1 MSIGSGS
8 TLTNLLSS
16 KIIQVN
22 GNWTNSG
29 VFIHGSG
36 TVLFG
41 SGSALQAIGG
51 TSTTTF
57 NILTMNGAGVKR
69 LDNNINVQGD
79 FTVGQTTPSS
89 VASTLNLNGRNV
101 DFSGV
106 NFRVLVGTSQI
117 IRGGNAGTFN
127 FNRSGNQ
134 TVSVA
139 ATTIKA
145 FNNLKKSVAG
155 TLFLNSD
162 IDVQNDLTI
171 DLGTT
176 IDVTLSNR
184 ALNLAGNWINN
195 GTFLSRSG
203 VVGFYGSNVSIS
215 KSSGRQVFF
224 TLIAGTL
231 SNLTLNVGVD
241 VQYALLLDRN
251 GIITTGS
258 NSIALTSAS
267 TFVTRTASLNGNY
280 VDGNLVKTYSS
291 SAGAYTFE
299 VGTAGVYTPVTI
311 TPTANTTGTVTVKAF
326 NGDSPNIG
334 TSCFGAAK
342 SVNRYWNITKTISA
356 NFNATF
362 NYNAAVTD
370 GGVVPANLGLSSYN
384 GSWTY
389 IAPVPTPTATS
400 LTANAI
406 STTGDFQI
414 GESAP
419 SATIVSDAPSNT
431 ICTGTNVVFS
441 STSVNGGASPIY
453 QWTLNGSPVGTN
465 SSTYSNASL
474 SNGAQVRL
482 ALTNACPIVANSNII
497 TMTVNP
503 IPTIV
508 VSGADS
514 ICDGTS
520 TTLTASGASTYVWTS
535 GPSTPTYLVSPTST
549 TTYTV
554 TGTSLGCS
562 NTGNKILNVK
572 SKPIVVISGDTTI
585 CNGGSTTLTASGAVS
600 YVWTAGPSSAS
611 YLVSPTTNTSYT
623 VTGTGSN
630 SCTNSVSK
638 LVVVTS
644 MSYVWRTGNSDAVW
658 GNGANWSCGVVPGSG
673 SDVVVPGVAVPYP
686 VISGSTAVVRGLEIQ
701 FPGTL
706 EVSGTDTLE
715 VYGNWVNGGTFIPNM
730 GTVEFLGTS
739 GQSITNSNTERF
751 HNLTV
756 NKSSGTLTVG
766 ANTEI
771 SAIGS
776 GTLSVL
782 SGTLHVASGKTVTLK
797 SAEPVNQVDQTARL
811 GRVGGTI
818 TPGSV
823 FSVER
828 FIGSPDARLPYVY
841 SSNGRPAPTVM
852 LASPLHGVTAAQ
864 WSDDLLVRYRASGS
878 TLVSYSELNGT
889 GATLQERIDG
899 GWRSVSSSG
908 TALSPGKGYRVFA
921 GLDNTVDTV
930 SVSGTPVVGNHF
942 SPVTYSATGTQGWN
956 LLGNPYACE
965 INFDDLYAANAG
977 LISSSMYIMDPYNT
991 GSSGTS
997 YDNLSYLVYNSPSGI
1012 VSDPRTRVDG
1022 TGTSRTAANAKFI
1035 ASSQGFFV
1043 NATGNGS
1050 VYFSES
1056 MKPLSPYST
1065 PVYGNFR
1072 EESRE
1077 LVRLGYSDSL
1087 GAGEAVVHFN
1097 AGAADGYDIYDALS
1111 LSSTIYTT
1119 VGDRKL
1125 SINGLRSLSG
1135 NLRIPLVVSGRV
1147 LGRKSITV
1155 SEQTLVGGQ
1164 LYLYDD
1170 YRKVSVRL
1178 DRGASYGFEH
1188 TSDPGSTSASRFVLT
1203 TARPVVTGGGE
1214 PSTEV
1219 SGGAMSIHPNP
1230 YVGGVLTLGLAG
1242 VDSPVVDVEVL
1253 DLGGNVVYLG
1263 RLRSGP
1269 RDVSSFEL
1277 DVSSLGLSSGVY
1289 AVRCST
1295 PTRTFTERLVVTK

>member
-1 MSIGSGS
+1 M
-8 TLTNLLSS
+8 
-16 KIIQVN
+16 
-22 GNWTNSG
+22 
-29 VFIHGSG
+29 
-36 TVLFG
+36 
-41 SGSALQAIGG
+41 
-51 TSTTTF
+51 
-57 NILTMNGAGVKR
+57 
-69 LDNNINVQGD
+69 
-79 FTVGQTTPSS
+79 
-89 VASTLNLNGRNV
+89 
-101 DFSGV
+101 
-106 NFRVLVGTSQI
+106 
-117 IRGGNAGTFN
+117 
-127 FNRSGNQ
+127 
-134 TVSVA
+134 
-139 ATTIKA
+139 
-145 FNNLKKSVAG
+145 
-155 TLFLNSD
+155 
-162 IDVQNDLTI
+162 
-171 DLGTT
+171 
-176 IDVTLSNR
+176 
-184 ALNLAGNWINN
+184 
-195 GTFLSRSG
+195 
-203 VVGFYGSNVSIS
+203 
-215 KSSGRQVFF
+215 
-224 TLIAGTL
+224 
-231 SNLTLNVGVD
+231 
-241 VQYALLLDRN
+241 
-251 GIITTGS
+251 
-258 NSIALTSAS
+258 
-267 TFVTRTASLNGNY
+267 
-280 VDGNLVKTYSS
+280 
-291 SAGAYTFE
+291 
-299 VGTAGVYTPVTI
+299 
-311 TPTANTTGTVTVKAF
+311 
-326 NGDSPNIG
+326 
-334 TSCFGAAK
+334 
-342 SVNRYWNITKTISA
+342 
-356 NFNATF
+356 
-362 NYNAAVTD
+362 
-370 GGVVPANLGLSSYN
+370 
-384 GSWTY
+384 
-389 IAPVPTPTATS
+389 
-400 LTANAI
+400 
-406 STTGDFQI
+406 
-414 GESAP
+414 
-419 SATIVSDAPSNT
+419 
-431 ICTGTNVVFS
+431 
-441 STSVNGGASPIY
+441 
-453 QWTLNGSPVGTN
+453 
-465 SSTYSNASL
+465 
-474 SNGAQVRL
+474 
-482 ALTNACPIVANSNII
+482 
-497 TMTVNP
+497 
-503 IPTIV
+503 
-508 VSGADS
+508 
-514 ICDGTS
+514 
-520 TTLTASGASTYVWTS
+520 
-535 GPSTPTYLVSPTST
+535 
-549 TTYTV
+549 
-554 TGTSLGCS
+554 
-562 NTGNKILNVK
+562 
-572 SKPIVVISGDTTI
+572 
-585 CNGGSTTLTASGAVS
+585 
-600 YVWTAGPSSAS
+600 
-611 YLVSPTTNTSYT
+611 
-623 VTGTGSN
+623 
-630 SCTNSVSK
+630 
-638 LVVVTS
+638 
-644 MSYVWRTGNSDAVW
+644 
-658 GNGANWSCGVVPGSG
+658 
-673 SDVVVPGVAVPYP
+673 PYP

-823 FSVER
+823 FTVER

-841 SSNGRPAPTVM
+841 SSNGRPAPTVV

-942 SPVTYSATGTQGWN
+942 SPVTYSASGTQGWN